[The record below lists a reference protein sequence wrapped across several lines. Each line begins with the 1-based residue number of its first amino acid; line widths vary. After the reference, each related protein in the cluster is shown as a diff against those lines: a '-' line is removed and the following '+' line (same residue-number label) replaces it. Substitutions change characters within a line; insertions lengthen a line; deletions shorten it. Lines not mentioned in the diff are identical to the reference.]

1 MILTISYPT
10 EDHTQA
16 VLAGLAQRGIP
27 CALLNQ
33 SDYPS
38 ARAVAATWGGEP
50 DPEARVEC
58 DSGWVRLSEVRAA
71 WWRRTTGYVAAPEVT
86 DPAMAA
92 FAVSETH
99 EALEGL
105 LDALDCPWM
114 NPRAADTAAHHKPL
128 QWTRAQQVGLNLPET
143 FITND
148 PEQARAFVSR
158 LGLGRVVVKP
168 FLATHDVWR
177 ETRILTAEDLERFD
191 QLRFAPVILQELIE
205 GVDLRITCVGQQL
218 FTAEIDARQSSFPSD
233 MRMVLGES
241 VIAPFEL
248 PETLQAALLALMRS
262 LRLEYGAID
271 MRRTDDGRYAFFEV
285 NPAGQWLFAE
295 HYAGLPITAAVT
307 QHLAHL
313 GGYGGQ

>member
-1 MILTISYPT
+1 MILTISYPN

-38 ARAVAATWGGEP
+38 ARAVAPTWGGEP

-148 PEQARAFVSR
+148 PGQARAFVSR

-177 ETRILTAEDLERFD
+177 ETRILTAEDNVVNQRVL
-191 QLRFAPVILQELIE
+191 QLQLKKL
-205 GVDLRITCVGQQL
+205 GYHTDLVANGREAL
-218 FTAEIDARQSSFPSD
+218 
-233 MRMVLGES
+233 
-241 VIAPFEL
+241 
-248 PETLQAALLALMRS
+248 AALNRS
-262 LRLEYGAID
+262 TYDLVFMDCQMPE
-271 MRRTDDGRYAFFEV
+271 MDGYEATRE
-285 NPAGQWLFAE
+285 
-295 HYAGLPITAAVT
+295 IRK
-307 QHLAHL
+307 
-313 GGYGGQ
+313 